1 VVSVVLTNLPAPQF
15 TYGEMFGSLRGA
27 ETAAGMSPVEPGA
40 IEPILPQ
47 IQPMPVTKPF
57 LQSYGAISESGFF
70 ALFFCLALGTA
81 ALPSLLARSGVT
93 SSVADQRRSTAWA
106 LLLVALFVIT
116 APSIA
121 AFAKLLMFRDMA
133 LAPTEGLPAWLSSL
147 SHTQLVQ
154 ASDINGDGTIGAG
167 ELLITRDG
175 VALTLPTLAGVP
187 YVLTALIA
195 TAGLAIALA
204 AAASHLFTLGA
215 SLADDI
221 YSTLDKRPLTLPRL
235 MAAWA
240 AIAAVALATAVF
252 LFIAEVDALR
262 TAITAFAFAAATFSP
277 VLLLAI
283 WWPRCTAWGALAS
296 LGTGFGVLFL
306 AVTVG
311 GLFGVA
317 ETVAGTAIV
326 SLIAVALAL
335 GAGVG
340 ASLYGPAPTA
350 FETSYYEEMRKPD
363 GETIF
368 DLAQA
373 RAAAPAEE
381 D

>member
-1 VVSVVLTNLPAPQF
+1 
-15 TYGEMFGSLRGA
+15 
-27 ETAAGMSPVEPGA
+27 
-40 IEPILPQ
+40 
-47 IQPMPVTKPF
+47 
-57 LQSYGAISESGFF
+57 
-70 ALFFCLALGTA
+70 
-81 ALPSLLARSGVT
+81 
-93 SSVADQRRSTAWA
+93 
-106 LLLVALFVIT
+106 
-116 APSIA
+116 
-121 AFAKLLMFRDMA
+121 
-133 LAPTEGLPAWLSSL
+133 
-147 SHTQLVQ
+147 
-154 ASDINGDGTIGAG
+154 
-167 ELLITRDG
+167 
-175 VALTLPTLAGVP
+175 
-187 YVLTALIA
+187 
-195 TAGLAIALA
+195 
-204 AAASHLFTLGA
+204 
-215 SLADDI
+215 
-221 YSTLDKRPLTLPRL
+221 

-262 TAITAFAFAAATFSP
+262 TAITAFAFAAATFFP

-311 GLFGVA
+311 ALFGVA
-317 ETVAGTAIV
+317 ETVAGTGIV
-326 SLIAVALAL
+326 SLIAVVLAL

-340 ASLYGPAPTA
+340 ASLYGPAPTD